1 MFQMHQLP
9 GVPWQGQVRRS
20 ESPNAEGKCRSTY
33 QRLPAILSMQS
44 IPKKEGCG
52 GPSYQNWVDRW
63 APSSF
68 SDLVGNASAVR
79 TSTI

>member
-44 IPKKEGCG
+44 IPKKRGVEVHPTRTGSID
-52 GPSYQNWVDRW
+52 GPPPALATSW
-63 APSSF
+63 AMP
-68 SDLVGNASAVR
+68 AR
-79 TSTI
+79 